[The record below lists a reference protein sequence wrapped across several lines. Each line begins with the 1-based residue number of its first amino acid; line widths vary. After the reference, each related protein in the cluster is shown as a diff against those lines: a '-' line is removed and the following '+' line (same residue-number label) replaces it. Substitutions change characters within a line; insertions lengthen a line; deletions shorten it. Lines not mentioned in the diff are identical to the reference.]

1 MTDGRRIAA
10 VMGLVSAAV
19 ALGGILVAT
28 LVSSS
33 FTWTEAALSD
43 MGRPGTATYWLFN
56 GALVAAGA
64 LGFPFAY
71 ALLAAAG
78 NAVQRVGVGLC
89 VVTVAAMAMVGVL
102 HLPRSGH
109 GLAAVTHYLGA
120 TLFLWV
126 WGTGE
131 ALAGRVRRG
140 LATVWSANV
149 HVLVWTLWAGLVA
162 PEWFAAAEYAG
173 ALIFGG
179 WVLFTA
185 RRLLDDRQPSA
196 A

>member
-1 MTDGRRIAA
+1 MTDSRRIAA
-10 VMGLVSAAV
+10 ATGVVSAAL

-28 LVSSS
+28 FVSSS

-64 LGFPFAY
+64 LGVPFAY
-71 ALLAAAG
+71 ALLADAG
-78 NAVQRVGVGLC
+78 NAVQRVGVALFL
-89 VVTVAAMAMVGVL
+89 VTVAAMAAVGVL
-102 HLPRSGH
+102 HLPKDGH
-109 GLAAVTHYLGA
+109 GLAAVAHYLGA

-140 LATVWSANV
+140 LATVWLANA
-149 HVLVWTLWAGLVA
+149 HALVWALWAGLVA
-162 PEWFAAAEYAG
+162 PKWFAAAEYAG

-179 WVLFTA
+179 WVLSTA
-185 RRLLDDRQPSA
+185 RRLLGGAEPTAS
-196 A
+196 

>member
-1 MTDGRRIAA
+1 MTDSRRIAA
-10 VMGLVSAAV
+10 VTGVASAAL

-71 ALLAAAG
+71 ALLADAR
-78 NAVQRVGVGLC
+78 NAVQRVGVGLFL
-89 VVTVAAMAMVGVL
+89 VTVAAMAMVGVL
-102 HLPRSGH
+102 HLPKDGH
-109 GLAAVTHYLGA
+109 GLAAVTHYFGA

-140 LATVWSANV
+140 LATVWLANV
-149 HVLVWTLWAGLVA
+149 HVLMWTLWAGLVA

-185 RRLLDDRQPSA
+185 RRLLGDVEFSTA
-196 A
+196 